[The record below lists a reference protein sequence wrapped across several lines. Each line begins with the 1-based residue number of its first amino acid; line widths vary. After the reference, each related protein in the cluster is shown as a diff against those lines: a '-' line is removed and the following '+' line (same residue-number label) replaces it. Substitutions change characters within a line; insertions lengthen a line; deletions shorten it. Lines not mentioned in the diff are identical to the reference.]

1 MEFSKLLLIFMAD
14 HGVWIPGCSS
24 DIYSDGTF
32 DTWPEPFSQ
41 LYFIMGLMDPN
52 KRAVLCVYSLL
63 TDKEVRLSCRCGPRS
78 RPWFPFQDGLHTS
91 NKAELNTIW
100 MVIPEAAI
108 QATSI
113 QAR

>member
-1 MEFSKLLLIFMAD
+1 MDYVYGENWSD
-14 HGVWIPGCSS
+14 HGIWVLGCSS

-41 LYFIMGLMDPN
+41 LYFIMGLVDPN
-52 KRAVLCVYSLL
+52 KRAVLCVYPLL

-91 NKAELNTIW
+91 N
-100 MVIPEAAI
+100 M
-108 QATSI
+108 
-113 QAR
+113 